1 MYLILVVG
9 IIGLYCGL
17 CWYILTHHTERRSG
31 SVRNLSQKRLRNL
44 KSSISERET
53 RHKLSQIIAIANLM
67 RLIPWIGY
75 NKDREEQIRVLLSA
89 VDKRDENGRL
99 IIPEEIYLKQLLV
112 AGGIIGVGFVLSVM
126 MHPMLVLAA
135 IAIAPIAMRFVL
147 TDMQDE
153 QNVISNAVSSQFL
166 PFYKVYYVQFIRKDV
181 TSTLANVVQSFIPQ
195 ADQNF
200 KKVLSRFL
208 SDLDSGEE
216 YALAQLDSRFPTNA
230 KVHKFVTVAK
240 ARNKGDE
247 ACFDSM
253 RAFLNEMEDQQ
264 DAFYDN
270 DLRNRLSKI
279 EQLVMAYLMLSFGVI
294 MTVMIATMA
303 LSGS

>member
-1 MYLILVVG
+1 MYFLLVCG
-9 IIGLYCGL
+9 IIGLYGGI

-44 KSSISERET
+44 KKSISERET
-53 RHKLSQIIAIANLM
+53 RHRLSQIIAIANLM

-89 VDKRDENGRL
+89 VDKRDDNGRL
-99 IIPEEIYLKQLLV
+99 IIPEEVYLKQLLV
-112 AGGIIGVGFVLSVM
+112 AGGVIGVGFVLSVM
-126 MHPMLVLAA
+126 IHPFVILAA
-135 IAIAPIAMRFVL
+135 IAVSPVAMRFVL

-153 QNVISNAVSSQFL
+153 QVVISNAVSSQFL
-166 PFYKVYYVQFIRKDV
+166 QFYKVYYVQFVRRDV
-181 TSTLANVVQSFIPQ
+181 TSTLANVVQSYLPQ
-195 ADQNF
+195 ADTSF

-208 SDLDSGEE
+208 SDLDSGED
-216 YALAQLDSRFPTNA
+216 YALSQLDSRFPTNA
-230 KVHKFVTVAK
+230 KIHKFVTVAK

-253 RAFLNEMEDQQ
+253 RAFLAEMEDEH

-270 DLRNRLSKI
+270 DLQRRLLRI
-279 EQLVMAYLMLSFGVI
+279 QQIVMTFLMLSFGVI
-294 MTVMIATMA
+294 MTVLIATMVT
-303 LSGS
+303 SGS

>member
-1 MYLILVVG
+1 MYFILVCGV
-9 IIGLYCGL
+9 IGLYCGI
-17 CWYILTHHTERRSG
+17 CWYILTHHVERRSA

-44 KSSISERET
+44 KTSISERET
-53 RHKLSQIIAIANLM
+53 RHKLSQVIAIANLM
-67 RLIPWIGY
+67 KLIPWIGY

-99 IIPEEIYLKQLLV
+99 IIPEEIYLKQLMV
-112 AGGIIGVGFVLSVM
+112 AGGVIGVGFVLAVM
-126 MHPMLVLAA
+126 IHPLVIF
-135 IAIAPIAMRFVL
+135 IAFAVSPVAMRFVL
-147 TDMQDE
+147 TGMQDE
-153 QNVISNAVSSQFL
+153 QNLISNAVSSQFL
-166 PFYKVYYVQFIRKDV
+166 QFYKVYYVQFIRKDV
-181 TSTLANVVQSFIPQ
+181 TSTLSNVVQSFLPQ

-216 YALAQLDSRFPTNA
+216 YALTQLDNRFPTNA
-230 KVHKFVTVAK
+230 KIHKFVTVAK
-240 ARNKGDE
+240 ARGKGDE

-270 DLRNRLSKI
+270 DLQNRLSKI
-279 EQLVMAYLMLSFGVI
+279 ERVVMVYLMASFGVI
-294 MTVMIATMA
+294 MSVLIATMVT
-303 LSGS
+303 SGT